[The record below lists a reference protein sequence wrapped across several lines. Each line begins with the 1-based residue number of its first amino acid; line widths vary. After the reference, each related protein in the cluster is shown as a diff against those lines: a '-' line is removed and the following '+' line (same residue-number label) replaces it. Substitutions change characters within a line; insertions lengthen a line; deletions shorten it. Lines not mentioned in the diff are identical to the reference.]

1 MSRFFISRPIFA
13 SVISIVIV
21 IAGLMAS
28 LTLPVAQY
36 PEITPPTVI
45 ISATFPGANAETL
58 SRTVAAPIEEQ
69 LSGVEGL
76 LYYNSQSTSNGT
88 VSITATFEVGT
99 NPDTALIA
107 VNNRVKVAEPRL
119 PDDVRRT
126 GVLVQKRSNN
136 ILMFAALRS
145 PDNSY
150 DALYL
155 ANYVAINV
163 IEEIRRIP
171 GVGDAQQFDP
181 LYAMRVWL
189 KPDVMAK
196 LGVTTTDVANAIKVQ
211 NTQNA
216 AGKIG
221 AEPVVNGQQLTYT
234 VSAKGR
240 LLTPEEFG
248 NIVLSASGPNGT
260 VRLKD
265 VARLELGADN
275 YDRNAK
281 VNGAPV
287 SGMGIY
293 LQSGANALETAKA
306 VRARLDEMQKRF
318 PKGVEY
324 FVPYD
329 TTRFIQESAKEV
341 VHTLIEAAILVIGV
355 VYLFLQNWRATL
367 IPIVAVPVSLIGT
380 FAGMWLFGFS
390 INTLT
395 LFALVLAIGI
405 VVDDA
410 IVVLENVE
418 RLMSEQKLSPKD
430 AAIEAMREVSGAV
443 VAIVLVLCAVFIPVA
458 FLGGIAGK
466 LYQQFAVTVAV
477 AVVISGIVA
486 LTLTP
491 ALCALLLKPTHEEK
505 PLFRPFNRLFER
517 FTRGYT
523 NTVGL
528 TLRHGVIGALVFGLT
543 ILAAAGLLRTVPG
556 SFVPA
561 EDQGYLFGFVTLTDG
576 ASAQR
581 TGVTAE
587 QMRQRIMSDDI
598 ENIFFINGAD
608 FITGNNRA
616 SVATTFIVFKPWD
629 QRQAST
635 TDMVG
640 KFMGIG
646 MSLSDGLG
654 LVFNPPP
661 IQGLG
666 TAGGFEVYVQN
677 RADGDPRTLAAVS
690 AQFVEALKKRP
701 ELTGINT
708 FFRVSAP
715 QLYVEVDEPKA
726 LAMGLPLDS
735 IYATLQASTGTL
747 YVNDFNRS
755 GKTFKVQVSADA
767 AYRMKP
773 DDLLK
778 PYVRSTSGA
787 MVPLSAVATVKT
799 ITGPEMVERFNGFVA
814 AKVLGN
820 SAPGYSSGDAIKA
833 VEEVAQ
839 AVLPEGYRA
848 EWVGQAFQEKRTGT
862 ASIIAFVFGI
872 IMVFLILAAQYEKWS
887 LPLAVIMAVPFA
899 MFGALIAVMIRN
911 MPNDIYFQIGLVVL
925 VGLAAKNAILIVEFA
940 AQKQAEGMKI
950 VDAAIEAAR
959 LRFRPIVMT
968 SLAFVLGVLPLAIS
982 SGAGAGARRSM
993 GTGVVGGMLAATFI
1007 ATIFVPLFFKW
1018 LSRGKVRLPA
1028 GHPPASPSAHDEVK
1042 P

>member
-45 ISATFPGANAETL
+45 ISASFPGANAETL
-58 SRTVAAPIEEQ
+58 SRAVAAPIEEQ

-76 LYYNSQSTSNGT
+76 LYYNSQSTSSGT
-88 VSITATFEVGT
+88 VSITATFQVGT

-126 GVLVQKRSNN
+126 GVTVQKRSNN
-136 ILMFAALRS
+136 ILMLAAFRS
-145 PDNSY
+145 PDKTF

-155 ANYVAINV
+155 ANYVNLNI

-196 LGVTTTDVANAIKVQ
+196 LGITTSDVATAIRVQ
-211 NTQNA
+211 NAQNA

-221 AEPVVNGQQLTYT
+221 AEPVINGQQLTYT
-234 VSAKGR
+234 VTAKGR

-248 NIVLSASGPNGT
+248 NIVLRAEGPNGV

-265 VARLELGADN
+265 VARVELGADN
-275 YDRNAK
+275 YDRSAR

-287 SGMGIY
+287 SGMGVY
-293 LQSGANALETAKA
+293 LQSGANALQTAEN
-306 VRARLDEMQKRF
+306 VRARLDEMSKQF
-318 PKGVEY
+318 PKGMEY
-324 FVPYD
+324 LVPYD

-341 VHTLIEAAILVIGV
+341 TQTLIEAAILVIAV

-380 FAGMWLFGFS
+380 LAGMWLFGFS

-395 LFALVLAIGI
+395 LFAMVLAIGI

-418 RLMSEQKLSPKD
+418 RLMNEEKMAPKA

-458 FLGGIAGK
+458 FLGGIAGV
-466 LYQQFAVTVAV
+466 LYKQFAVTVAV

-505 PLFRPFNRLFER
+505 PLFKPFNRLFER
-517 FTRGYT
+517 FTRSYT

-528 TLRHGVIGALVFGLT
+528 TLRHGIIGALVFGLT
-543 ILAAAGLLRTVPG
+543 IVAAAGLLRIVPG

-561 EDQGYLFGFVTLTDG
+561 EDQGFLFGFVTLTDG
-576 ASAQR
+576 ASAER
-581 TGVTAE
+581 TGQAAE
-587 QMRQRIMSDDI
+587 QMRQRITTPDI
-598 ENIFFINGAD
+598 ENIFFINGVD

-629 QRQAST
+629 QRTVNTGEMAGQ
-635 TDMVG
+635 
-640 KFMGIG
+640 FMGAG
-646 MSLSDGLG
+646 MTLPDGMG

-677 RADGDPRTLAAVS
+677 RADGDPRSLAAVN
-690 AQFVEALKKRP
+690 AQFLEALKQRP
-701 ELTGINT
+701 ELTGINS
-708 FFRVSAP
+708 FFRVTAP
-715 QLYVEVDEPKA
+715 QLFVEVDEQKA
-726 LAMGLPLDS
+726 MSMGISLDS
-735 IYATLQASTGTL
+735 VYSTLQASTGTL

-755 GKTFKVQVSADA
+755 GKTYKVQISADA

-773 DDLLK
+773 EDLLK
-778 PYVRSTSGA
+778 PYVRSASGQ
-787 MVPLSAVATVKT
+787 MVPLSAIATVKSV
-799 ITGPEMVERFNGFVA
+799 TGAEMVERFNGFVA

-833 VEEVAQ
+833 VEEVA
-839 AVLPEGYRA
+839 ATALPEGYRI
-848 EWVGQAFQEKRTGT
+848 EWVGQAFQEKRTGS
-862 ASIIAFVFGI
+862 ASVIAFVFGI

-899 MFGALIAVMIRN
+899 MLGALVAVLMRS

-940 AQKQAEGMKI
+940 AQKQAEGMSV
-950 VDAAIEAAR
+950 VDAAMEAAR

-968 SLAFVLGVLPLAIS
+968 SLAFILGVIPLAIS
-982 SGAGAGARRSM
+982 SGAGAAARRSM

-1018 LSRGKVRLPA
+1018 LSRGKALHPA
-1028 GHPPASPSAHDEVK
+1028 GDLPNNHSTHGEVK

>member
-45 ISATFPGANAETL
+45 ITASFPGANAETL
-58 SRTVAAPIEEQ
+58 SKTVAAPIEEQ

-76 LYYNSQSTSNGT
+76 IYYNSTSNSAGVVT
-88 VSITATFEVGT
+88 ITATFEVGT

-145 PDNSY
+145 PEGTH
-150 DALYL
+150 DALFL
-155 ANYVAINV
+155 SNYVNTNV
-163 IEEIRRIP
+163 VEEIRRIP

-181 LYAMRVWL
+181 IYAMRLWL

-196 LGVTTTDVANAIKVQ
+196 LGVTTSEVAAAIRVQ

-221 AEPVVNGQQLTYT
+221 AEPMVNGQQLTYT
-234 VSAKGR
+234 VTAKGR
-240 LLTPEEFG
+240 LLTTEEFG
-248 NIVLSASGPNGT
+248 NIILRADGPNGV
-260 VRLKD
+260 VRVRD
-265 VARLELGADN
+265 VARIELGADN
-275 YDRNAK
+275 YDRSTT

-293 LQSGANALETAKA
+293 LQSGANALNTAKM

-324 FVPYD
+324 IIPYD

-341 VHTLIEAAILVIGV
+341 LKTLGEAVILVIAV

-367 IPIVAVPVSLIGT
+367 IPIIAVPVSLIGT

-395 LFALVLAIGI
+395 LFAMVLAIGI

-418 RLMSEQKLSPKD
+418 RLMNEQKLSPKD

-443 VAIVLVLCAVFIPVA
+443 IAIVLVLCAVFVPVA
-458 FLGGIAGK
+458 FLGGIAGV
-466 LYQQFAVTVAV
+466 LYKQFAVTVAV

-505 PLFRPFNRLFER
+505 PLFKPFNRLFER
-517 FTRGYT
+517 FTNSYT
-523 NTVGL
+523 GTVSL
-528 TLRHGVIGALVFGLT
+528 TLRHGIIGTLVFLLTIGA
-543 ILAAAGLLRTVPG
+543 AAFLLRTVPG

-581 TGVTAE
+581 TNVATD
-587 QMRQRIMSDDI
+587 QMRQRIASDDI
-598 ENIFFINGAD
+598 ENIFFVKGVD
-608 FITGNNRA
+608 FITGNNRP
-616 SVATTFIVFKPWD
+616 SVATTFIIFKPWEE
-629 QRQAST
+629 RTVT
-635 TDMVG
+635 TEQMAG
-640 KFMGIG
+640 KFMGLG
-646 MSLSDGLG
+646 MSLPDGMG

-666 TAGGFEVYVQN
+666 TAGGFEVYLQN
-677 RADGDPRTLAAVS
+677 RADGDARNLAAVTG
-690 AQFVEALKKRP
+690 QFVEALKKRP
-701 ELTGINT
+701 ELAGINS

-715 QLYVEVDEPKA
+715 QLFVEVDEPKA
-726 LAMGLPLDS
+726 MSMGISLDS
-735 IYATLQASTGTL
+735 IYATLQATTGTL
-747 YVNDFNRS
+747 YVNDFNRG
-755 GKTFKVQVSADA
+755 GKTYKVQLQAES
-767 AYRMKP
+767 AYRSKP
-773 DDLLK
+773 EDILK
-778 PYVRSTSGA
+778 SYVKAAGGS

-799 ITGPEMVERFNGFVA
+799 ITGPEMIERFNGFVA
-814 AKVLGN
+814 AKVMGGA
-820 SAPGYSSGDAIKA
+820 APGYSSGDAIKA
-833 VEEVAQ
+833 VEEVSAE
-839 AVLPEGYRA
+839 VLPEGYRT
-848 EWVGQAFQEKRTGT
+848 EWVGQAFQEKRTGN
-862 ASIIAFVFGI
+862 ASVIAFTFGI
-872 IMVFLILAAQYEKWS
+872 VMVFLILAAQYEKWS

-899 MFGALIAVMIRN
+899 MFGALLAVLLRG

-940 AQKQAEGMKI
+940 AQKQAEGMGI
-950 VDAAIEAAR
+950 VEAAVEAAR

-982 SGAGAGARRSM
+982 TGAGAAARRSM

-1018 LSRGKVRLPA
+1018 LSRGKVRHPA
-1028 GHPPASPSAHDEVK
+1028 GDLPHAHTEEVK
-1042 P
+1042 

>member
-13 SVISIVIV
+13 SVISIIIV

-36 PEITPPTVI
+36 PEITPPTII
-45 ISATFPGANAETL
+45 ISASYPGANAETL
-58 SRTVAAPIEEQ
+58 SKTVAAPIEEQ
-69 LSGVEGL
+69 LSGAEGL
-76 LYYNSQSTSNGT
+76 IYYNSQSTSNGT
-88 VSITATFEVGT
+88 VTITATFEVGT
-99 NPDTALIA
+99 NPDNALIA

-136 ILMFAALRS
+136 ILMFAAVRS
-145 PDNSY
+145 PKGAFDT
-150 DALYL
+150 LYL
-155 ANYVAINV
+155 SNYVALNI

-171 GVGDAQQFDP
+171 GVGDAQQFDAI
-181 LYAMRVWL
+181 YAMRVWL

-196 LGVTTTDVANAIKVQ
+196 LGITTTDIANAIRVQ

-221 AEPVVNGQQLTYT
+221 QEPVVDGQQLTYT
-234 VSAKGR
+234 VTAKGR

-248 NIVLSASGPNGT
+248 GIILKAEGPNGI
-260 VRLKD
+260 VRIRD
-265 VARLELGADN
+265 VARIELGAEN
-275 YDRNAK
+275 YDRSTA

-293 LQSGANALETAKA
+293 LQSGANALDTAKR

-318 PKGVEY
+318 PQGMEY
-324 FVPYD
+324 FIPYD
-329 TTRFIQESAKEV
+329 TTRFIQESAHEV
-341 VHTLIEAAILVIGV
+341 VKTLVEAALLVIAV
-355 VYLFLQNWRATL
+355 VYLFLQSWRATL
-367 IPIVAVPVSLIGT
+367 IPMVAVPVSLIGT

-395 LFALVLAIGI
+395 LFAMVLAIGI

-418 RLMSEQKLSPKD
+418 RLMSEQKLAPFD
-430 AAIEAMREVSGAV
+430 AAVEAMREVSGAV
-443 VAIVLVLCAVFIPVA
+443 VAIVLVLCAVFVPVA

-491 ALCALLLKPTHEEK
+491 ALCALLLKASHEEK
-505 PLFRPFNRLFER
+505 PLFKPFNRLFER
-517 FTRGYT
+517 FTRSYT

-528 TLRHGVIGALVFGLT
+528 TLRHGIIGTLVFLGTIGATAF
-543 ILAAAGLLRTVPG
+543 LLRIVPG

-581 TGVTAE
+581 TFAASE
-587 QMRQRIMSDDI
+587 QMRTRIMSDDI
-598 ENIFFINGAD
+598 ENIFFVNGID

-616 SVATTFIVFKPWD
+616 SVATTFIIFKPWE
-629 QRQAST
+629 QRSAT
-635 TDMVG
+635 ADDMAK
-640 KFMGIG
+640 KFMGVG

-666 TAGGFEVYVQN
+666 TAGGFEVYLQN
-677 RADGDPRTLAAVS
+677 RADGDARRLAQVS
-690 AQFVEALKKRP
+690 GQFLEALRKRP
-701 ELTGINT
+701 ELTGLNS
-708 FFRVSAP
+708 FFRVTAP

-726 LAMGLPLDS
+726 LSMGISLDS
-735 IYATLQASTGTL
+735 IYATLQATTGTL
-747 YVNDFNRS
+747 YVNDFNRA
-755 GKTFKVQVSADA
+755 GKTYKVELQAEA
-767 AYRMKP
+767 AYRMNP
-773 DDLLK
+773 EDLLK
-778 PYVRSTSGA
+778 PYVRTASGA
-787 MVPLSAVATVKT
+787 MVPLSAVAKVKT
-799 ITGPEMVERFNGFVA
+799 LTGAEMVERFNGFVS

-820 SAPGYSSGDAIKA
+820 AAPGFSSGQAIQA
-833 VEEVAQ
+833 VEEVARE
-839 AVLPEGYRA
+839 ALPEGFQV
-848 EWVGQAFQEKRTGT
+848 EWVGQAFQEKRTGS
-862 ASIIAFVFGI
+862 ASIVAFTFGI
-872 IMVFLILAAQYEKWS
+872 IMVFLILAAQFEKWS

-899 MFGALIAVMIRN
+899 MFGALSAVLMRS

-940 AQKQAEGMKI
+940 AQKLDEGMGV
-950 VDAAIEAAR
+950 VDAAVEAAR

-968 SLAFVLGVLPLAIS
+968 SLAFVLGVLPLALS
-982 SGAGAGARRSM
+982 TGAGAAARRSM

-1018 LSRGKVRLPA
+1018 LSRKGKGSGRST
-1028 GHPPASPSAHDEVK
+1028 PPATAATEEVK
-1042 P
+1042 S

>member
-58 SRTVAAPIEEQ
+58 SKTVAAPIEEQ

-145 PDNSY
+145 PDNTF

-155 ANYVAINV
+155 SNYVSLNV

-171 GVGDAQQFDP
+171 GVGDAQLFDP
-181 LYAMRVWL
+181 IYAMRVWL

-196 LGVTTTDVANAIKVQ
+196 LGVTTSDVAAAIRVQ
-211 NTQNA
+211 NAQNA

-221 AEPVVNGQQLTYT
+221 AEPVLNGQQLTYT
-234 VSAKGR
+234 VTAKGR
-240 LLTPEEFG
+240 LLTPEDFG
-248 NIVLSASGPNGT
+248 NIVLRAEGPNGL

-265 VARLELGADN
+265 VARIELGADN
-275 YDRNAK
+275 YDRSAR
-281 VNGAPV
+281 VNGSPV

-293 LQSGANALETAKA
+293 LQSGANALQTAKL
-306 VRARLDEMQKRF
+306 VRARLDEMSKQF
-318 PKGVEY
+318 PKGMEY

-341 VHTLIEAAILVIGV
+341 IKTLVEAALLVIAV

-395 LFALVLAIGI
+395 LFAMVLAIGI

-418 RLMSEQKLSPKD
+418 RLMNEQKMSPKD

-443 VAIVLVLCAVFIPVA
+443 IAIVLMLCAVFVPVA
-458 FLGGIAGK
+458 FLGGIAGM
-466 LYQQFAVTVAV
+466 LYKQFAVTVAM

-517 FTRGYT
+517 FTRSYT

-528 TLRHGVIGALVFGLT
+528 TLRHGIVGTLVFLLTIGA
-543 ILAAAGLLRTVPG
+543 AAWLLRVVPG
-556 SFVPA
+556 SFVPS
-561 EDQGYLFGFVTLTDG
+561 EDQGYLFGFVTLSDG
-576 ASAQR
+576 ASGQR
-581 TGVTAE
+581 TGVAAE
-587 QMRQRIMSDDI
+587 QMRQRVMSDNI
-598 ENIFFINGAD
+598 ENIFFINGVD
-608 FITGNNRA
+608 FITGNNRP
-616 SVATTFIVFKPWD
+616 SVATTFIIFKPWD
-629 QRQAST
+629 QRTVT
-635 TDMVG
+635 TSEMAG

-646 MSLSDGLG
+646 MSLPDGMG

-677 RADGDPRTLAAVS
+677 RADGDPRNLAAVTG
-690 AQFVEALKKRP
+690 QFVEALKRRP
-701 ELTGINT
+701 ELTGLNT
-708 FFRVSAP
+708 FFRVTAP

-726 LAMGLPLDS
+726 LSMGIPLDS
-735 IYATLQASTGTL
+735 IYATLQASTGVL

-755 GKTFKVQVSADA
+755 GKTYKVQVQADA

-773 DDLLK
+773 EDLLK
-778 PYVRSTSGA
+778 PYVRSATGA
-787 MVPLSAVATVKT
+787 MVPLSAVAKVSMV
-799 ITGPEMVERFNGFVA
+799 TGAELVERFNGFVS
-814 AKVLGN
+814 AKVLG
-820 SAPGYSSGDAIKA
+820 SAAPGYSSGDAIKA
-833 VEEVAQ
+833 VEEVAL
-839 AVLPEGYRA
+839 ATLPEGYRT
-848 EWVGQAFQEKRTGT
+848 EWVGQAFQEKRTGS

-899 MFGALIAVMIRN
+899 MLGALVAVLMRG

-925 VGLAAKNAILIVEFA
+925 IGLAAKNAILIVEFA
-940 AQKQAEGMKI
+940 AQKQAEGMSVI
-950 VDAAIEAAR
+950 DAAVEAAR

-968 SLAFVLGVLPLAIS
+968 SLAFILGVLPLAIS
-982 SGAGAGARRSM
+982 SGAGAAARRSM
-993 GTGVVGGMLAATFI
+993 GTGVVGGMIAATFI
-1007 ATIFVPLFFKW
+1007 ATIFIPLFFKW
-1018 LSRGKVRLPA
+1018 LSRNKPRHPA
-1028 GHPPASPSAHDEVK
+1028 GDLPHSGTQEVK